1 VSEQRLFSASDL
13 ARYLSVSEA
22 SVRRMAKRG
31 DLPKPIRL
39 PGFDGLRWDRAAIDR
54 YLDKI
59 TTSSGYANPDEAWGG
74 NHGEAA

>member
-1 VSEQRLFSASDL
+1 MSEQRLFSVTDL

-39 PGFDGLRWDRAAIDR
+39 PGFGGLRWDRGVIDR
-54 YLDKI
+54 YLDRISKKD
-59 TTSSGYANPDEAWGG
+59 GYVDPDEAWGG
-74 NHGEAA
+74 NHGKAA